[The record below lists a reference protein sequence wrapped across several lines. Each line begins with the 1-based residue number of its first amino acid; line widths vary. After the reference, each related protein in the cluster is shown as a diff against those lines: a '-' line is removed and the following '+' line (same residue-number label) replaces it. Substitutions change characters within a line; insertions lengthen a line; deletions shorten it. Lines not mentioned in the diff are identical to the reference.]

1 MFGLAKTLFLQAAA
15 SFDRAVTLA
24 VRVGLPPEDDAPLDW
39 GYEARLAFLEALAER
54 YGSLDLDGYFPEPA
68 AIEPVARDEGLGPK
82 RLRRTDLTWPSDYEP
97 FLPEMRDAYLRTP
110 ENQWA
115 HARLFRGET
124 PRPVAIL
131 VHGYLM
137 GRLPIDERV
146 WPIGLLDATGL
157 DSALVVLPFHGRRG
171 DKARSGRPEF
181 PGRDP
186 RIANEGFRQSVGE
199 IRQLAAFLRQKGH
212 PAVGV
217 IGMSLGGYA
226 AALTATVETKL
237 DFLVPIIP
245 LASLADFAFEQGSL
259 SESPELRAREFA
271 LLERTYAVASPLARA
286 PLVPPDRTLV
296 LGGKAD
302 RITPLSHAK
311 RLARHF
317 GAPLATF
324 YGGHLLQLGKNDA
337 WDRIAELLKRATTG
351 QRQP

>member
-1 MFGLAKTLFLQAAA
+1 MFGIAKALVLQAAA

-24 VRVGLPPEDDAPLDW
+24 VRVGLPADDDAPLDW
-39 GYEARLAFLEALAER
+39 GKEARLAFLEALVER
-54 YGSLDLDGYFPEPA
+54 YGSLDLGGYFADPSPLT
-68 AIEPVARDEGLGPK
+68 PVAREQGFFSR
-82 RLRRTDLTWPSDYEP
+82 RLRRTDLTWPSGYVP
-97 FLPEMRDAYLRTP
+97 FLPEMREVYGRTL

-115 HARLFRGET
+115 SARLFRSDA

-137 GRLPIDERV
+137 GRLAIDERV
-146 WPIGLLDATGL
+146 WPVGRLDALGV

-171 DKARSGRPEF
+171 DPARTGRPEF

-186 RIANEGFRQSVGE
+186 RVANEGFRQIVGE
-199 IRQLAAFLRQKGH
+199 IRQLAAWLRRNGH

-217 IGMSLGGYA
+217 IGMSLGGYT
-226 AALTATVETKL
+226 AALAATVEEL
-237 DFLVPIIP
+237 DFVVPIIP

-259 SESPELRAREFA
+259 SESPELRAREHA
-271 LLERTYAVASPLARA
+271 LLERAYAVASPLARP
-286 PLVPPDRTLV
+286 PLVSPERVLV

-317 GAPLATF
+317 QVPLTTWH
-324 YGGHLLQLGKNDA
+324 GGHLLQLGRGDA
-337 WDRIAELLKRATTG
+337 WGRIAELLRRASVI
-351 QRQP
+351 